1 MATTT
6 RVLDANVNGT
16 VYTSNA
22 NDALEA
28 LDTCHSGATA
38 PTDEVANGK
47 LWLDTSTTPGVL
59 KIYNNAA
66 WVAVSSGSTPADL
79 LTDIKTVD
87 GAGSGLDADLLDGS
101 HASDFYLA
109 TNPSGYTTNVGS
121 ITGVTAGSGMTG
133 GGTTGA
139 VTLTHADT
147 SAQASVNNTGST
159 YIQDVTLDGFGHV
172 TALVS
177 STVPAPNFGTEFIS
191 NTVISSGASEVVFTG
206 LSNTLYSEYFFVL
219 SYLLPVTNNG
229 VLTADLSDNNGS
241 TWDTSYYEVG
251 NTSTRNYMSLSDGS
265 SSATYVGNVGLEAG
279 FTGRV
284 ALYLSSSN
292 SRRTYVKSSGAWWD
306 GSSTSTL
313 RSFDSAFS
321 STGFKNYNAIKFY
334 FTLFGGT
341 FESGTISM
349 YGVKKS

>member
-1 MATTT
+1 MSQNDLVISNQTFPST
-6 RVLDANVNGT
+6 RADI
-16 VYTSNA
+16 
-22 NDALEA
+22 NDALQA
-28 LDTCHSGATA
+28 LGSLNSGATEPA
-38 PTDEVANGK
+38 TTYANMMWYDTLNNTLKMRSEANDVWIPVGY
-47 LWLDTSTTPGVL
+47 LDQSVDAFRIFDNTQVVNTSGTQTGL
-59 KIYNNAA
+59 L
-66 WVAVSSGSTPADL
+66 GDQSTA
-79 LTDIKTVD
+79 TWQ
-87 GAGSGLDADLLDGS
+87 AG
-101 HASDFYLA
+101 
-109 TNPSGYTTNVGS
+109 T
-121 ITGVTAGSGMTG
+121 
-133 GGTTGA
+133 GTTQ
-139 VTLTHADT
+139 
-147 SAQASVNNTGST
+147 S
-159 YIQDVTLDGFGHV
+159 
-172 TALVS
+172 LVS
-177 STVPAPNFGTEFIS
+177 PANVKSAIAALAEGGGTEFIS
-191 NTVISSGASEVVFTG
+191 STVISSGASEVVFTG

>member
-16 VYTSNA
+16 VYTANA
-22 NDALEA
+22 NSALEA

-59 KIYNNAA
+59 KIYNNAS
-66 WVAVSSGSTPADL
+66 WVSVSAGSTPADL

-139 VTLTHADT
+139 VTLNHADT
-147 SAQASVNNTGST
+147 STQASVNNTGST

-177 STVPAPNFGTEFIS
+177 STVPTPVGLGIGQTWQNVTGSRSGNNTSYQNTTGSPIMVVITDNNTSSESIS
-191 NTVISSGASEVVFTG
+191 VS
-206 LSNTLYSEYFFVL
+206 
-219 SYLLPVTNNG
+219 TNNATWVTIG
-229 VLTADLSDNNGS
+229 NIEATTSSQAALSFVVPD
-241 TWDTSYYEVG
+241 DHYYRYG
-251 NTSTRNYMSLSDGS
+251 GS
-265 SSATYVGNVGLEAG
+265 SPTIWTE
-279 FTGRV
+279 
-284 ALYLSSSN
+284 
-292 SRRTYVKSSGAWWD
+292 
-306 GSSTSTL
+306 L
-313 RSFDSAFS
+313 R
-321 STGFKNYNAIKFY
+321 
-334 FTLFGGT
+334 
-341 FESGTISM
+341 
-349 YGVKKS
+349 